1 MEKTF
6 IAFIS
11 LGFACGG
18 PEMGDYGEFTVELSE
33 DELLKIDEIIKE
45 DTRGHYKRTVLEERY
60 PDIHDKIVEAAQDLA
75 RDVIVHDAVAVVGV
89 SLSAKDNKRLKAM
102 NYHEQA
108 NYLAAQYDL
117 EPETLD
123 GAEVC
128 YYLSDGELPRDFKKS
143 N

>member
-1 MEKTF
+1 MKKTF

-33 DELLKIDEIIKE
+33 DELMKIDEIIKE
-45 DTRGHYKRTVLEERY
+45 DTIGHYKRTVLEERY
-60 PDIHDKIVEAAQDLA
+60 PDIHNKIVEAAQDLA
-75 RDVIVHDAVAVVGV
+75 RDVIVHDAVAAVGV
-89 SLSAKDNKRLKAM
+89 SLSAKDYKRLKAM
-102 NYHEQA
+102 DYHEQA
-108 NYLAAQYDL
+108 NYLAAHYDL

-128 YYLSDGELPRDFKKS
+128 YYLSDSELPRDFKKS